1 MSQGNFANTPKPPYF
16 AVIFSSQR
24 HAQEAGY
31 SETADR
37 MVELAAEQNGYLGIE
52 SVRGSDGF
60 GITVSYWQS
69 EEHILA
75 WKRNAEHSLARERGR
90 NEWYEHFELRVALVE
105 RAYGSSLL
113 GHGVHRDNEKE
124 LSTRKIDNEKK

>member
-1 MSQGNFANTPKPPYF
+1 MTDNPFAITPTPPYY

-24 HAQEAGY
+24 HAQDAGY
-31 SETADR
+31 GQTADR

-60 GITVSYWQS
+60 GITVSYWQTQAD
-69 EEHILA
+69 IQA

-90 NEWYEHFELRVALVE
+90 NEWYAHFELKIALVE
-105 RAYGSSLL
+105 RAYSGPAPK
-113 GHGVHRDNEKE
+113 EK
-124 LSTRKIDNEKK
+124 S